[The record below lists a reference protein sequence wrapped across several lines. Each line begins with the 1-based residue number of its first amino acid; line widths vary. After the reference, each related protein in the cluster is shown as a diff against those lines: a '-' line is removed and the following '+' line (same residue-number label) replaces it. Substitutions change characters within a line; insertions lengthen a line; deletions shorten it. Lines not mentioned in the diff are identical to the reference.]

1 MNLQITPLMIAC
13 TFLIGIISAYI
24 SWKRGKNPYLWFA
37 IGFMFGLVGFFA
49 VFFLEKNKK
58 PAKELPK
65 EPVFTIQGPTNKF
78 WYYLDPSHQQ
88 NGPLSKDAL
97 TAAWKEGKVN
107 LSTFI
112 WHEELSEW
120 KPFKE
125 ILKLEI

>member
-1 MNLQITPLMIAC
+1 MNLSISPLMIAIA
-13 TFLIGIISAYI
+13 FLIGIISAYL
-24 SWKRGKNPYLWFA
+24 SWKRGKNPYLWFT
-37 IGFMFGLVGFFA
+37 IGFMFGLVGVFA
-49 VFFLEKNKK
+49 VFFLGKNKT
-58 PAKELPK
+58 PTKELPK

-88 NGPLSKDAL
+88 KGPLSKDAL
-97 TAAWKEGKVN
+97 TAAWKEGKVD